1 LLILLAMKMLR
12 QIYFFLASILF
23 LVSQESVAQT
33 KPKISTEKTSN
44 EKINVEKTNAEKT
57 NVEVAPKPTQPVKP
71 AKTVGMSMEDFA
83 KLFPSETKPMPFAV
97 GKLWLQKKPQNTA
110 LDAAVVRQYIANNK
124 IWINNLQKD
133 IIPTSANFYPVA
145 QVALHSNFYS
155 FLVADSQG
163 DVINVYLLNYTKE
176 GKFSDGVCAISVRPP
191 AEGYSRN
198 TILTDGKMIMVK
210 EAKQGTAK
218 LFTFDVWDIGNL
230 HGRL

>member
-1 LLILLAMKMLR
+1 MKILK
-12 QIYFFLASILF
+12 QISFFLASIVL
-23 LVSQESVAQT
+23 LVVQESVAQT
-33 KPKISTEKTSN
+33 KPKINNEKSSTE
-44 EKINVEKTNAEKT
+44 A
-57 NVEVAPKPTQPVKP
+57 APKTKQTTPNTQTTQIP
-71 AKTVGMSMEDFA
+71 ANTKAATKAVGMPIEDFA
-83 KLFPSETKPMPFAV
+83 KLFPAETKPMPFAV

-176 GKFSDGVCAISVRPP
+176 GKFSDGVCAISVRPA

>member
-1 LLILLAMKMLR
+1 MKMLR
-12 QIYFFLASILF
+12 QFYFFLASMLF
-23 LVSQESVAQT
+23 LAVQESEAQT
-33 KPKISTEKTSN
+33 KPKISTEKTST
-44 EKINVEKTNAEKT
+44 EKISTEKTNTEKT
-57 NVEVAPKPTQPVKP
+57 STAPVPKTTQP
-71 AKTVGMSMEDFA
+71 AASTKTVGMSMEDFA
-83 KLFPSETKPMPFAV
+83 KLFPAETKPMPFAV
-97 GKLWLQKKPQNTA
+97 GKLWLQKKPQNNA

-124 IWINNLQKD
+124 IWVNNLQKD
-133 IIPTSANFYPVA
+133 VIPNSANFYPVA
-145 QVALHSNFYS
+145 QVALHPNFYS

-163 DVINVYLLNYTKE
+163 DTINVYLLNYTKE
-176 GKFSDGVCAISVRPP
+176 GKFSDGVCAISVRPA